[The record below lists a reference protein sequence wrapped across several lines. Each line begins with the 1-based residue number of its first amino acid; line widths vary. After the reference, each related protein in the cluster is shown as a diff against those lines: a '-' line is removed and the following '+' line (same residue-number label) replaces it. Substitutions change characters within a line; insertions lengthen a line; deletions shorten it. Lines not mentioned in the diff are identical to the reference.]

1 MSEDF
6 KNGFLKTLWILK
18 EYLPVIIIGGGW
30 APLIYYHYLI
40 KDKSKEPIRTRD
52 IDLFVKINL
61 PVLGNRTV
69 DQLLVESGLQ
79 TKFKDHDNPPVI
91 HYEGDIEGD
100 DVEIEFL
107 TDKRGAK
114 EDNVIVVQKGLHA
127 TALRFVSIILEN
139 SIEVNIDDFSVEDKS
154 QSLKIRVPSPP
165 AYIFHKGLI
174 FNRRKEKAK
183 GAKDL
188 YYIFDILA
196 NCNELEEK
204 IFDGLKR
211 FEKDYSKWFSRFL
224 HNMENSFS
232 DLNAE
237 GVTMVSS
244 QRPANAFPEL
254 KDAQLKQYIFG
265 KFQRL
270 LGLKKNNIK

>member
-6 KNGFLKTLWILK
+6 KKGFLKTLWILK

-40 KDKSKEPIRTRD
+40 KDKSKESIRTRD
-52 IDLFVKINL
+52 IDLFVNINL
-61 PVLGNRTV
+61 PVLGSRTV
-69 DQLLVESGLQ
+69 DELLGESGLQ
-79 TKFKDHDNPPVI
+79 TKFKGHNNPPVI
-91 HYEGDIEGD
+91 HYEGNIEGD

-139 SIEVNIDDFSVEDKS
+139 PIEIDIDDFFIEGNLQPLRIK
-154 QSLKIRVPSPP
+154 VPSPE

-174 FNRRKEKAK
+174 FNRRIGKAK
-183 GAKDL
+183 EAKDL

-204 IFDGLKR
+204 IYDGLKR
-211 FEKDYSKWFSRFL
+211 FEKNYSRWFSRFF
-224 HNMENSFS
+224 HNMEKSFA
-232 DLNAE
+232 DPNAE

-254 KDAQLKQYIFG
+254 NDAQFKQYIFG

-270 LGLKKNNIK
+270 ISLKKNNTK